1 MKRMVLFL
9 YLERNLFDTYY
20 PIKPCP
26 KFGIL
31 VYVRCYLTEVYA
43 VRIQRLQDVVE
54 EPSLTANVKDG
65 RFMSREEVHEVTPT
79 KSFVNDVL
87 HSESIIPNQSVVEY

>member
-1 MKRMVLFL
+1 MRLLLKRNGFDA
-9 YLERNLFDTYY
+9 ENLVHTR
-20 PIKPCP
+20 PQLR
-26 KFGIL
+26 IL
-31 VYVRCYLTEVYA
+31 VYVRCYLTEVDA

-65 RFMSREEVHEVTPT
+65 RFMSREEVHDVTPT

-87 HSESIIPNQSVVEY
+87 HTV